1 MKRRVYLYFILTFL
15 LGAIAGAVGV
25 TTFGWYRGYWRRG
38 PDRQRI
44 LRYLTRELT
53 LSTDQAKQVD
63 LILEDLTKKTRD
75 LRGQVDPQFR
85 TLREESL
92 NRTREVLNPEQHA
105 KFDAMVRR
113 HEERMKKRPPP
124 HW

>member
-1 MKRRVYLYFILTFL
+1 MNRRVYLYFILTFL

-38 PDRQRI
+38 PDKQRI
-44 LRYLTRELT
+44 LQYLTRELN
-53 LSTDQAKQVD
+53 LSTDQAKRVD

-75 LRGQVDPQFR
+75 LRTQVDPQFR

-92 NRTREVLNPEQHA
+92 NRTREVLN
-105 KFDAMVRR
+105 
-113 HEERMKKRPPP
+113 
-124 HW
+124 

>member
-53 LSTDQAKQVD
+53 LSTDQAKQID

-75 LRGQVDPQFR
+75 LRTQVDPQFQA
-85 TLREESL
+85 LREESL
-92 NRTREVLNPEQHA
+92 KRTREVLSPEQRT

-124 HW
+124 AW